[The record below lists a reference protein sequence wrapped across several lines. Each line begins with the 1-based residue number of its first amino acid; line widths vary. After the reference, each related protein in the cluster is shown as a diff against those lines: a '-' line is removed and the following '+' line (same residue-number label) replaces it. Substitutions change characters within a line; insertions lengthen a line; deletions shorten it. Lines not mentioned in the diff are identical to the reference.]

1 MKRNIIGK
9 KVRTIRKAKKLT
21 QEELTA
27 RIQVKGLNIDRPM
40 LSRIETNSREV
51 YDFEVKAIA
60 EALNVSIDELFANN
74 LYNRVGAK

>member
-9 KVRTIRKAKKLT
+9 RVKIIRKNKKLT

-27 RIQVKGLNIDRPM
+27 RIQVKGIDIDRTM
-40 LSRIETNSREV
+40 LSKIETNSREV

-60 EALNVSIDELFANN
+60 EALDVSINDLFIDKTTN
-74 LYNRVGAK
+74 

>member
-9 KVRTIRKAKKLT
+9 RVKMIRKNKKLT

-27 RIQVKGLNIDRPM
+27 RIQVKGIDIDRTM
-40 LSRIETNSREV
+40 LSKIETDSREV

-60 EALNVSIDELFANN
+60 EALDVSIDELFVDNIMH
-74 LYNRVGAK
+74 

>member
-1 MKRNIIGK
+1 MNRNIIGK
-9 KVRTIRKAKKLT
+9 KVRAIRISKKLT

-40 LSRIETNSREV
+40 LSRIETDSREV

-60 EALNVSIDELFANN
+60 EALDISVDELFI
-74 LYNRVGAK
+74 

>member
-9 KVRTIRKAKKLT
+9 RVQLLRKNKKLT

-27 RIQVKGLNIDRPM
+27 RIQVKGIDIDRTM
-40 LSRIETNSREV
+40 LSKIETNSREV

-60 EALNVSIDELFANN
+60 EALEISVNDLFMQK
-74 LYNRVGAK
+74 Y

>member
-9 KVRTIRKAKKLT
+9 KVRTIRKSKKLT

-60 EALNVSIDELFANN
+60 EALNVSIDELFANSI
-74 LYNRVGAK
+74 YK

>member
-1 MKRNIIGK
+1 MNRNIIGE
-9 KVRTIRKAKKLT
+9 KVKTIRKAKKLT

-40 LSRIETNSREV
+40 LSRIETSSREV

-60 EALNVSIDELFANN
+60 EALDISVNDLFI
-74 LYNRVGAK
+74 

>member
-9 KVRTIRKAKKLT
+9 RVQLIRKNKKLT

-27 RIQVKGLNIDRPM
+27 RIQINGVDIDRTM
-40 LSRIETNSREV
+40 LSKIETNSREV

-60 EALNVSIDELFANN
+60 ESLDISIDDLF
-74 LYNRVGAK
+74 L

>member
-9 KVRTIRKAKKLT
+9 RVQSIRKNKKLT

-27 RIQVKGLNIDRPM
+27 RIQIKGIDIDRTI
-40 LSRIETNSREV
+40 LSKIETNSREV

-60 EALNVSIDELFANN
+60 EALEISINDLFIQ
-74 LYNRVGAK
+74 K

>member
-1 MKRNIIGK
+1 MMKRNIIGK
-9 KVRTIRKAKKLT
+9 KVRTIRKSKKLT

-60 EALNVSIDELFANN
+60 EALNVSIDELFANSI
-74 LYNRVGAK
+74 YK

>member
-1 MKRNIIGK
+1 MMKRNIIGQ
-9 KVRTIRKAKKLT
+9 KVRTIRKANKLT

-27 RIQVKGLNIDRPM
+27 RIQVKGLNMDRPM

-60 EALNVSIDELFANN
+60 EAL
-74 LYNRVGAK
+74 

>member
-9 KVRTIRKAKKLT
+9 KVRTIRKSKKLT

-40 LSRIETNSREV
+40 LSRIENDSREV

-60 EALNVSIDELFANN
+60 EALDIPINELFTQN
-74 LYNRVGAK
+74 

>member
-1 MKRNIIGK
+1 MMKRNIIGQ
-9 KVRTIRKAKKLT
+9 KVRTIRKANKLT

-74 LYNRVGAK
+74 MYK